1 MQMHLQIY
9 NKNYLNLFFS
19 LKPSDLKKTDTRVI
33 TEKKKIEE
41 FQSLGYCEREREK
54 KKPLKLNT

>member
-33 TEKKKIEE
+33 IEKKKIEE
-41 FQSLGYCEREREK
+41 FQSLGYCERERGK
-54 KKPLKLNT
+54 KKKHLN